1 MQLPLGNIL
10 FSALKIIV
18 NQVLPIVILPYLLK
32 KLGDFNFGLLMIAQT
47 IALFGVTT
55 VEYGFNLTGVRSVAL
70 VRQDPNRLLEL
81 YRDVNLVKLLF
92 CLLCAVVLWFAQW
105 LFSLDTDLC
114 LAITAG
120 FLMVLGS
127 ALQPNWFFMGME
139 WFRQISLVQ
148 IFSRATCLLL
158 IFFLVQGEG
167 DFLSALALFF
177 APTLLS
183 GVLLL
188 VAAQRHFSRFAAMSY
203 RVDRPRLSR
212 LVRDGVDV
220 YLSQMAA
227 SLFSSTNTLVL
238 GVLSG
243 PVDSGRYALA
253 EKLMRGVAVLSTPV
267 TEALFPRVVAGLQA
281 DLHTGLAFLRR
292 VVLVGGLVFSVVAVL
307 SYVFFDFATER
318 IGLSGGGQIKALFA
332 VMAIVPGLIFLNNIC
347 GTQIVL
353 GLGHARLFR
362 NVVMVSGLS
371 LVGCSWLFSWLWGA
385 PGAAVALLTGEVV
398 ICVGMAWASVRVV
411 GWNWF
416 VRR

>member
-148 IFSRATCLLL
+148 IFSRATCLVL

-188 VAAQRHFSRFAAMSY
+188 AAAQRHFSRVAVAPY

-227 SLFSSTNTLVL
+227 SLFISTNTLVL

-267 TEALFPRVVAGLQA
+267 TEALFPRVVVGLQA
-281 DLHTGLAFLRR
+281 DLHTGLVFLRR
-292 VVLVGGLVFSVVAVL
+292 VVLAGGLAFVVVAIL

>member
-70 VRQDPNRLLEL
+70 VRQDPARLLEL

-92 CLLCAVVLWFAQW
+92 CLLCAVIFWLAQQ
-105 LFSLDTDLC
+105 FFPMDIDLC
-114 LAITAG
+114 LAVAAG
-120 FLMVLGS
+120 FLMVLGA

-158 IFFLVQGEG
+158 IFFLVQSED

-183 GVLLL
+183 GALLL
-188 VAAQRHFSRFAAMSY
+188 VAAQRHFSRGAAATY
-203 RVDRPRLSR
+203 RVDQPRLSR
-212 LVRDGVDV
+212 LVRDGADV

-238 GVLSG
+238 GILSG

-267 TEALFPRVVAGLQA
+267 TEALFPRVVAGLKA

-292 VVLVGGLVFSVVAVL
+292 VVLAGGLAFVLVAVL
-307 SYVFFDFATER
+307 SCVFFDFATER
-318 IGLSGGGQIKALFA
+318 IGLSGGGHIKELFA